1 MISEDKISLV
11 AGYGFALGAT
21 ALWSGNFIVARGLND
36 HIPPVSLAFYRW
48 LTAVLVFA
56 PFAVKGVIKEWPLV
70 RGHLW
75 YMAVTAFI
83 GVTCFNTFIYIAGH
97 TTTAMNLSL
106 IAITFPVFVVL
117 ISRVLFK
124 EVLTVKRA
132 VGIVVVLAGVVCLI
146 TRGDVGR
153 LLAISFVAG
162 DLWMLAS
169 AVLFAVF
176 SILIKHKPDSIHLYT
191 FQFTLFSLGLMF
203 LLPFFIWEQTRMPGL
218 YLNQSTL
225 PAVLYVGIFASL
237 CAFLL
242 WNRAILLL
250 GPSRAGM
257 IYYTLP
263 LFSGL
268 LAFLCLG
275 ENIGLVH
282 GISAVMILTGIVLAN
297 QKT

>member
-1 MISEDKISLV
+1 MSKKFGPLL
-11 AGYGFALGAT
+11 AGYGLALGAT

-36 HIPPVSLAFYRW
+36 LIPPVSLAFYRW
-48 LTAVLVFA
+48 LTAVLLFA
-56 PFAVKGVIKEWPLV
+56 PFAVQGVIREWPLV
-70 RGHLW
+70 RRHLR

-106 IAITFPVFVVL
+106 IAIIFPVFVVM
-117 ISRVLFK
+117 ISRVVFK

-132 VGIVVVLAGVVCLI
+132 VGILVVMTGVVCLI
-146 TRGDVGR
+146 TRGELGR
-153 LLAISFVAG
+153 ILAIRFVAG

-169 AVLFAVF
+169 ALLFAVF
-176 SILIKHKPDSIHLYT
+176 SILLKHKPDDIRLYT
-191 FQFTLFSLGLMF
+191 FQFTLFSMGLVF
-203 LLPFFIWEQTRMPGL
+203 LLPFFLWEQTRTPGL
-218 YLNQSTL
+218 FLNQETL
-225 PAVLYVGIFASL
+225 PSILYVGIFASL

-268 LAFLCLG
+268 LAYLFLG
-275 ENIGLVH
+275 ESIGLVH
-282 GISAVMILTGIVLAN
+282 AVSAVMILSGIILAN
-297 QKT
+297 QRT